1 MTTKRNRCGGSARPR
16 GGGLGRWR
24 PHRAERGAAGRGGA
38 DDGQQ
43 HGVRPPLPSAFR
55 CLVGWGGRP
64 GASWG
69 GLEVGDDSG
78 RPRVS
83 RRRRWLIRDEW
94 SRCDGERGWGLRGL
108 VFRDSFGLWCG
119 LPLPLPALMS
129 LRAAASQQLR
139 APHVLSRGRFRVSC
153 SSNTGLVGLRRQRRE
168 RSLVHE
174 YDSFSTPV
182 RCQREQR
189 KSLSMPPPPFF
200 LSRKIHCHR

>member
-1 MTTKRNRCGGSARPR
+1 MTSKRNRCEGGWEVS
-16 GGGLGRWR
+16 R

-55 CLVGWGGRP
+55 CLVVGWVGRP

-83 RRRRWLIRDEW
+83 RPVCVCVESWWRRRWLIRDEW

-119 LPLPLPALMS
+119 LPLPALLS
-129 LRAAASQQLR
+129 LRVAASQQLR
-139 APHVLSRGRFRVSC
+139 APHVLSRGRFRVPSC
-153 SSNTGLVGLRRQRRE
+153 SSNTGLVDE
-168 RSLVHE
+168 C
-174 YDSFSTPV
+174 DSFSTPV